1 MNPNAGTMPKNFLR
15 TINIGVLNDSPS
27 SMNKIRRV
35 PLILGLLTFSFI
47 TNATVFAQTEHPIT
61 GRKIAPVMGMGGA
74 DWLERPDREWE
85 ESPEKLLEALDL
97 KAGQTVADVGA
108 GVGYLTLRMAKRVGP
123 AAKVYGVDVQKEM
136 LVRLRQ
142 NAAKAKLS
150 NVEPVLGTEND
161 PKLPAGQ
168 IDLIIMVDVYHELSQ
183 PQAMLQNMKKALSP
197 RGRLVLVEYRKED
210 PSIPI
215 RLEHKM
221 SAAEVQ
227 TEVEAEG
234 YRLEK
239 TIKTLP
245 RQNVFVFQAARPN

>member
-1 MNPNAGTMPKNFLR
+1 MVRRHFL
-15 TINIGVLNDSPS
+15 LF
-27 SMNKIRRV
+27 
-35 PLILGLLTFSFI
+35 GLLFYSI
-47 TNATVFAQTEHPIT
+47 LINGVAFAQTEHPVT

-74 DWLERPDREWE
+74 DWLERPEREWE
-85 ESPEKLLEALDL
+85 ESPGQMLDTLDL
-97 KAGQTVADVGA
+97 KPGEVVADVGA
-108 GVGYLTLRMAKRVGP
+108 GVGYLTLRIAKRVGP
-123 AAKVYGVDVQKEM
+123 TAKVYGVDVQKEM
-136 LVRLRQ
+136 LVRLRK

-168 IDLIIMVDVYHELSQ
+168 VDLILMVDVYHELSQ

-197 RGRLVLVEYRKED
+197 TGRLVLVEYRKED

-221 SAAEVQ
+221 SAVEVQ

-239 TIKTLP
+239 TVKTLP
-245 RQNVFVFQAARPN
+245 RQNVFVFRAAKPD

>member
-1 MNPNAGTMPKNFLR
+1 MPKFRPVFRRSVFLF
-15 TINIGVLNDSPS
+15 
-27 SMNKIRRV
+27 
-35 PLILGLLTFSFI
+35 GLLLYSI
-47 TNATVFAQTEHPIT
+47 LINSVALAQTEHPVT

-74 DWLERPDREWE
+74 DWLERPEREWE
-85 ESPEKLLEALDL
+85 ETPDQMLNALDL
-97 KAGQTVADVGA
+97 KPGETVADVGA

-123 AAKVYGVDVQKEM
+123 TGKVYGVDVQKEM
-136 LVRLRQ
+136 LIRLRK
-142 NAAKAKLS
+142 NAAAAKLA

-161 PKLPAGQ
+161 PKLPVGQ
-168 IDLIIMVDVYHELSQ
+168 VDMIILVDVYHELSQ

-197 RGRLVLVEYRKED
+197 KGRLVLVEYRKED

-221 SAAEVQ
+221 SAVEVQ

-239 TIKTLP
+239 TVKSLP
-245 RQNVFVFQAARPN
+245 RQNVFVFRVAKPN

>member
-1 MNPNAGTMPKNFLR
+1 MPKFRPVFRRSVFLF
-15 TINIGVLNDSPS
+15 
-27 SMNKIRRV
+27 
-35 PLILGLLTFSFI
+35 GLLLYSI
-47 TNATVFAQTEHPIT
+47 LINSVALAQTEHPVT

-74 DWLERPDREWE
+74 DWLERPEREWE
-85 ESPEKLLEALDL
+85 ETPDQMLNALDL
-97 KAGQTVADVGA
+97 KPGETVADVGA

-123 AAKVYGVDVQKEM
+123 TGKVYGVDVQKEM
-136 LVRLRQ
+136 LVRLRK
-142 NAAKAKLS
+142 NAAAAKLA

-168 IDLIIMVDVYHELSQ
+168 VDMIILVDVYHELSQ

-197 RGRLVLVEYRKED
+197 KGRLVLVEYRKED

-221 SAAEVQ
+221 SAVEVQ

-239 TIKTLP
+239 TVKSLP
-245 RQNVFVFQAARPN
+245 RQNVFVFRAAKPN

>member
-1 MNPNAGTMPKNFLR
+1 MPKFTPVFRRSVFLF
-15 TINIGVLNDSPS
+15 
-27 SMNKIRRV
+27 
-35 PLILGLLTFSFI
+35 GLLLYSI
-47 TNATVFAQTEHPIT
+47 LINSVALAQTEHPVT

-74 DWLERPDREWE
+74 DWLERPEREWE
-85 ESPEKLLEALDL
+85 ETPDQMLNALDL
-97 KAGQTVADVGA
+97 KPGETVADVGA

-123 AAKVYGVDVQKEM
+123 TGKVYGVDVQKEM
-136 LVRLRQ
+136 LVRLRK
-142 NAAKAKLS
+142 NAAAAKLA

-168 IDLIIMVDVYHELSQ
+168 VDMIILVDVYHELSQ

-197 RGRLVLVEYRKED
+197 KGRLVLVEYRKED

-221 SAAEVQ
+221 SAVEVQ

-239 TIKTLP
+239 TVKSLP
-245 RQNVFVFQAARPN
+245 RQNVFVFRAAKPN

>member
-1 MNPNAGTMPKNFLR
+1 MHSTLLR
-15 TINIGVLNDSPS
+15 LINIVVLTDFPS
-27 SMNKIRRV
+27 SKRLIRRS
-35 PLILGLLTFSFI
+35 LGILGLLIYSI
-47 TNATVFAQTEHPIT
+47 PINATLFAQTEHPVT

-74 DWLERPDREWE
+74 DWLERPEREWE
-85 ESPEKLLEALDL
+85 ESPEQMLDALGL
-97 KAGQTVADVGA
+97 RAGQTVADVGA
-108 GVGYLTLRMAKRVGP
+108 GVGYLTLRIAKRIGP
-123 AAKVYGVDVQKEM
+123 SAKVYGVDVQREM
-136 LVRLRQ
+136 LVRLRK

-161 PKLPAGQ
+161 PRLPPGQ
-168 IDLIIMVDVYHELSQ
+168 IDLILMVDVYHELSQ

-197 RGRLVLVEYRKED
+197 DGRLVLVEYRKED

-221 SAAEVQ
+221 SAVEVQ

-239 TIKTLP
+239 TVKTLP
-245 RQNVFVFQAARPN
+245 RQNVFIFRAAKPN